1 MLRKC
6 KRSLEMESSE
16 EMRSFKFPLHD
27 VPTKDLGSTNSATEE
42 NSDVKKWELVVKY
55 NRKQKKVEKATDPGN
70 EGSSQRITRPADQ
83 IHDKTPSEYTSIG
96 KSTCSEKEQKGNC
109 GCSFFSQDNENT
121 IILYLR
127 VIANV
132 SDRQGCIQNPAF
144 GSKEELLSKKMVQ
157 DVRPPTKK
165 KLKKIS
171 SHKVAEKEYR
181 DYLKVKAS
189 QLRQE
194 TFLLTRELQKRATM
208 CMELTDANSLLM
220 VRSLYYTFSFNVFRF
235 DCSFTVH
242 ITTYHLNIADMFVQD
257 ELKKMY
263 KPCVIDILEAKN
275 PATNPQI
282 D

>member
-16 EMRSFKFPLHD
+16 EMRSFKFPAQA
-27 VPTKDLGSTNSATEE
+27 VPTKGLGSTNSGIGE

-70 EGSSQRITRPADQ
+70 EGSSQRSLVSNNVFGMTSIFRITRPTYQ
-83 IHDKTPSEYTSIG
+83 IHDETPSEYTSIG
-96 KSTCSEKEQKGNC
+96 KSTCIEKEQK
-109 GCSFFSQDNENT
+109 
-121 IILYLR
+121 
-127 VIANV
+127 
-132 SDRQGCIQNPAF
+132 DRQGCIEDPAF
-144 GSKEELLSKKMVQ
+144 ASKEELLPKKRVQ
-157 DVRPPTKK
+157 DVRPPAEKK
-165 KLKKIS
+165 SKKTS
-171 SHKVAEKEYR
+171 SHKVAEEEYR

-220 VRSLYYTFSFNVFRF
+220 
-235 DCSFTVH
+235 
-242 ITTYHLNIADMFVQD
+242 D
-257 ELKKMY
+257 ELKMMY

>member
-16 EMRSFKFPLHD
+16 EMRSFKFPAQA
-27 VPTKDLGSTNSATEE
+27 VPTKGLGSTNSGIGE

-70 EGSSQRITRPADQ
+70 EGSSQRITRPTYQ
-83 IHDKTPSEYTSIG
+83 IHDETPSEYTSIG
-96 KSTCSEKEQKGNC
+96 KSTCIEKEQK
-109 GCSFFSQDNENT
+109 
-121 IILYLR
+121 
-127 VIANV
+127 
-132 SDRQGCIQNPAF
+132 DRQGCIEDPAF
-144 GSKEELLSKKMVQ
+144 ASKEELLPKKRVQ
-157 DVRPPTKK
+157 DVRPPAEKK
-165 KLKKIS
+165 SKKTS
-171 SHKVAEKEYR
+171 SHKVAEEEYR

-220 VRSLYYTFSFNVFRF
+220 
-235 DCSFTVH
+235 
-242 ITTYHLNIADMFVQD
+242 D
-257 ELKKMY
+257 ELKMMY

>member
-83 IHDKTPSEYTSIG
+83 IHDKTPSEQYTSIG
-96 KSTCSEKEQKGNC
+96 KSTCSEKEQK
-109 GCSFFSQDNENT
+109 
-121 IILYLR
+121 
-127 VIANV
+127 
-132 SDRQGCIQNPAF
+132 DRQGCIQNPAF

>member
-16 EMRSFKFPLHD
+16 EMRSFKFPVQAL
-27 VPTKDLGSTNSATEE
+27 PTKGLGSTNSGTEE
-42 NSDVKKWELVVKY
+42 NSDVKKWEIVVKY
-55 NRKQKKVEKATDPGN
+55 NRKQKKVVKATNPGN

-83 IHDKTPSEYTSIG
+83 IHDKTPSEQYTSIG
-96 KSTCSEKEQKGNC
+96 KSICSEKEQK
-109 GCSFFSQDNENT
+109 
-121 IILYLR
+121 
-127 VIANV
+127 
-132 SDRQGCIQNPAF
+132 DRQGCIQNPAF
-144 GSKEELLSKKMVQ
+144 GSKEELLPKKMVQ
-157 DVRPPTKK
+157 DVRPPAKK
-165 KLKKIS
+165 KSKKIS

-220 VRSLYYTFSFNVFRF
+220 
-235 DCSFTVH
+235 
-242 ITTYHLNIADMFVQD
+242 D